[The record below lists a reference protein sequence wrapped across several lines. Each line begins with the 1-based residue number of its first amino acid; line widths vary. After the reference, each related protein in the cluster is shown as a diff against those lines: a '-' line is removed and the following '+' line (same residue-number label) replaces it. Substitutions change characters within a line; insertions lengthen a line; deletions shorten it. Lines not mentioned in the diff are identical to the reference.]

1 MLEDFGQ
8 YFNDFMPYM
17 KDILTNVGQNTMAE
31 KKLRAKAIETMG
43 AIMIAV
49 ADCKDKTPYFEG
61 IKDATNMIAQV
72 LNNGLSDDD
81 PQDEAIKSS
90 LTSAASFLQK
100 DFEPYMEF
108 LTKHLLKDA
117 QLEID
122 CKMENSDMPS
132 QNEGFKVKVKG
143 LGEQRVTVKTDNLV
157 KKVSAF
163 SLIAQVSEGMGSAF
177 AQYVPQMLPIVTAH
191 MTYDFSTQIRKFALK
206 TFVNIL
212 VAVGEEQNIAL
223 FQQAFPMFIE
233 QITTK
238 GLAKLDKKV
247 TKTYLKYLAESLK
260 ALNRNNERNREF
272 LSDAQIQSLGPIIK
286 QTLDLTTA
294 LKQASIKV
302 MQKQTMN

>member
-1 MLEDFGQ
+1 
-8 YFNDFMPYM
+8 
-17 KDILTNVGQNTMAE
+17 
-31 KKLRAKAIETMG
+31 
-43 AIMIAV
+43 
-49 ADCKDKTPYFEG
+49 
-61 IKDATNMIAQV
+61 
-72 LNNGLSDDD
+72 
-81 PQDEAIKSS
+81 
-90 LTSAASFLQK
+90 
-100 DFEPYMEF
+100 
-108 LTKHLLKDA
+108 
-117 QLEID
+117 
-122 CKMENSDMPS
+122 MENSDMPS

-143 LGEQRVTVKTDNLV
+143 LGEQRVTVKTENLV